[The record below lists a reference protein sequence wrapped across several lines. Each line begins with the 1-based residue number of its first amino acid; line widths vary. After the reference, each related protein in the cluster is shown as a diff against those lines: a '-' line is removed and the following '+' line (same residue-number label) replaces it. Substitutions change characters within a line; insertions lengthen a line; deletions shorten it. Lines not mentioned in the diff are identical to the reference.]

1 MVQLCI
7 MKLASNAETPSIPGK
22 VKQKII
28 DIGAV
33 THVFL
38 LFGTYICDGRWVA
51 LPSSWCPGVCARAL
65 EMGWGVAPTCQ
76 RASFKH
82 ISWLE
87 IMGSKSE
94 MIKSRFAI
102 VIS

>member
-7 MKLASNAETPSIPGK
+7 MKLASNAEAPPILGK

-51 LPSSWCPGVCARAL
+51 LPSSWCPGVCARAS
-65 EMGWGVAPTCQ
+65 EMGWGVAPTCP
-76 RASFKH
+76 RAYFSIIRGLK
-82 ISWLE
+82 
-87 IMGSKSE
+87 
-94 MIKSRFAI
+94 
-102 VIS
+102 

>member
-7 MKLASNAETPSIPGK
+7 MKLASNAEAPSILGK

-38 LFGTYICDGRWVA
+38 LFGTYLCDGQWVA
-51 LPSSWCPGVCARAL
+51 LPSSWCPESVVGLRK
-65 EMGWGVAPTCQ
+65 WGGAWRQLVRGPI
-76 RASFKH
+76 H
-82 ISWLE
+82 L
-87 IMGSKSE
+87 
-94 MIKSRFAI
+94 
-102 VIS
+102 

>member
-7 MKLASNAETPSIPGK
+7 MKLASNAEAPPILGK

-33 THVFL
+33 THVFFAFRHIYL
-38 LFGTYICDGRWVA
+38 RWAVGRAAFIVVPRSLCEGFGIGVGCCANLPEGLFIYN
-51 LPSSWCPGVCARAL
+51 
-65 EMGWGVAPTCQ
+65 
-76 RASFKH
+76 
-82 ISWLE
+82 SWLE

>member
-7 MKLASNAETPSIPGK
+7 MKLASNAEAPPILGK

-38 LFGTYICDGRWVA
+38 LFGTYIYDGRWVA
-51 LPSSWCPGVCARAL
+51 LPSSWCQGVCARAS
-65 EMGWGVAPTCQ
+65 EMGWGVAPTCP
-76 RASFKH
+76 RAYSSIIRGLK
-82 ISWLE
+82 
-87 IMGSKSE
+87 
-94 MIKSRFAI
+94 
-102 VIS
+102 

>member
-7 MKLASNAETPSIPGK
+7 MKLASNAEAPSIPGK

-51 LPSSWCPGVCARAL
+51 LPLSWCPGVC
-65 EMGWGVAPTCQ
+65 EGFGIGVGCGANLPEGL
-76 RASFKH
+76 F
-82 ISWLE
+82 IYNSWLE

>member
-1 MVQLCI
+1 MVHLCI
-7 MKLASNAETPSIPGK
+7 MKLASNAEAPPILGK

-51 LPSSWCPGVCARAL
+51 LPYRGARECVRGL
-65 EMGWGVAPTCQ
+65 RKWGGAWRQLARGPI
-76 RASFKH
+76 H
-82 ISWLE
+82 L
-87 IMGSKSE
+87 
-94 MIKSRFAI
+94 
-102 VIS
+102 